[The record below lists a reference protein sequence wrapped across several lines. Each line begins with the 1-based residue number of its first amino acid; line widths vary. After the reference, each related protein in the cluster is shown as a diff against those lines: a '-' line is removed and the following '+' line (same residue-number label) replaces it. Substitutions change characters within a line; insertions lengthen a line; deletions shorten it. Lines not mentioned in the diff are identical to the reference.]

1 MMLKVVCRGLKLLHC
16 LELEAPRLFCSAA
29 EDVGMAR
36 LRNTLGH
43 SQNLSPR
50 NRPAAGF
57 WAVMFFIQ
65 PLSEHISVGLPINA
79 TDIHP

>member
-16 LELEAPRLFCSAA
+16 LELEAPRLICSAA

-36 LRNTLGH
+36 LCNTLGH

-57 WAVMFFIQ
+57 WAVMSFIL
-65 PLSEHISVGLPINA
+65 PLSEQISVGLPINA

>member
-1 MMLKVVCRGLKLLHC
+1 MMLKAVCRGLKLLHC

-57 WAVMFFIQ
+57 WAVMSFIL

>member
-1 MMLKVVCRGLKLLHC
+1 MKLKDVCRGLKLLHC

-29 EDVGMAR
+29 EDAGMAR

-57 WAVMFFIQ
+57 WAVLSSIL
-65 PLSEHISVGLPINA
+65 PLSEDLSIGLPMNA
-79 TDIHP
+79 IDVSP